1 VIDEP
6 ARYNLPPGILLN
18 GRHNK
23 YGVSW
28 AHQYHCLRMLRDE
41 FWAHVENRSTLVGL
55 TLNDDPTIPD
65 VVKLTHLD
73 HCHGYLLQAILCNMD
88 MTIEYPTG
96 LGVSH
101 GTIDGAGIAHTCT
114 KRVSFPLL
122 IGFDYTDNSQKSLDE
137 YMAAHWPAEDDL
149 EDTSNFHPGT
159 HSHGNGHK
167 R

>member
-1 VIDEP
+1 VIDDPE
-6 ARYNLPPGILLN
+6 RHNLPPGILLN

-41 FWAHVENRSTLVGL
+41 FWAHVENRSTLIGL
-55 TLNDDPTIPD
+55 TLDDDPTIPD

-114 KRVSFPLL
+114 RRVSCPLP
-122 IGFDYTDNSQKSLDE
+122 INIDDTDN
-137 YMAAHWPAEDDL
+137 
-149 EDTSNFHPGT
+149 
-159 HSHGNGHK
+159 
-167 R
+167 